1 MKGTK
6 RKAARAWLA
15 VAAAVAGL
23 APGAFAQD
31 PGVDNQA
38 RRLEPVVVTATRMEE
53 KVSEQASDVS
63 VVTRDDIELQRPVVA
78 GDVLRDLP
86 GVVVERNGSAGNLEN
101 IRLRGALSTHT
112 LIMIDGFPVN
122 SPTLGAFD
130 VGSLPLDGFERV
142 EVVRGAQSALYGS
155 NAIGGVVNFIP
166 RKGESGGGAS
176 AGLGGGSFNSFKW
189 TGTAQGAARG
199 SNLFLG
205 GGGWRSDGILRN
217 DDVDLVSFLGSGDLA
232 AGAAGRVHGLL
243 LATEEDKGIPIDF
256 NTPRDSNHRRKRRGF
271 MAGARWER
279 DISRMFNVTAAWST
293 FQEFFRET
301 DPADPG
307 ADLFDDP
314 SDDLTKTRKDMVRL
328 QGRFSPVAFSTT
340 FVGFEYA
347 KDRAVDTFRS
357 LFSNSDVASNIYDRS
372 LFLQE
377 ELRAGKRAGLSL
389 GARWDRNSS
398 AGGTEFNPRA
408 AAYYDIARIGTRV
421 RAAVGRGFRVAT
433 PLERFD
439 PFVGNPNLVPE
450 VAVSYEA
457 GTDVTL
463 RKGVA
468 TVSATYFY
476 QDFKDLIVFDP
487 TVNPPNGQL
496 ANVARAFSRGV
507 EAEAVWRIVPEAAAT
522 VTYTFTDS
530 WDAQHRRQIL
540 AIPRHRG
547 ALSLLLTPVARL
559 QGRIDWRVESD
570 QVDSHPFIFGE
581 QRRPGFAVVDLWTR
595 YGWTVAGSS
604 VHEIA
609 LTGKIQNL
617 LNRDYEERRGFP
629 APGINFLVGAEVSI

>member
-6 RKAARAWLA
+6 RKAARACLA
-15 VAAAVAGL
+15 LGAAMAGFAAGAL
-23 APGAFAQD
+23 AQEPGT
-31 PGVDNQA
+31 DNQA
-38 RRLEPVVVTATRMEE
+38 RRLEPIVVTATRMEE
-53 KVSEQASDVS
+53 KVSAQASAVS
-63 VVTRDDIELQRPVVA
+63 VVPREEIDLVSPVVA
-78 GDVLRDLP
+78 GDALRDIP
-86 GVVVERNGSAGNLEN
+86 GLVVQRNGSAGNLEN
-101 IRLRGALSTHT
+101 VRIRGALSSHT
-112 LIMIDGFPVN
+112 LVMIDGFPVN
-122 SPTLGAFD
+122 SPTLGSFD
-130 VGSLPLDGFERV
+130 IGSLPLDGFERV

-155 NAIGGVVNFIP
+155 SAIGGVVNFIP
-166 RKGESGGGAS
+166 RKGEAGGGAS
-176 AGLGGGSFNSFKW
+176 AGLSGGSFNSLKW
-189 TGTAQGAARG
+189 TGTAQAGAGNG
-199 SNLFLG
+199 SVFLG

-217 DDVDLVSFLGSGDLA
+217 DDVDLVSFLGSGDIT

-256 NTPRDSNHRRKRRGF
+256 NTPRDANHRRKRRGF
-271 MAGARWER
+271 MAGARWEK
-279 DISRMFNVTAAWST
+279 DVSRMLGVTASWST

-314 SDDLTKTRKDMVRL
+314 SDDLTKTRKDVVRV
-328 QGRFSPVAFSTT
+328 QGRFSPVASATT
-340 FVGFEYA
+340 FVGLEYG

-357 LFSNSDVASNIYDRS
+357 AFSNSDLASNTFNRS

-377 ELRAGKRAGLSL
+377 EIRAGKRAGLSL

-398 AGGTEFNPRA
+398 AGGTEFNPKA
-408 AAYYDIARIGTRV
+408 GAFYDVARIGTRL
-421 RAAVGRGFRVAT
+421 RGAVGRGFRVAT

-457 GTDVTL
+457 GADVTV
-463 RKGVA
+463 RKDIA

-487 TVNPPNGQL
+487 TANPPNGQL

-507 EAEAVWRIVPEAAAT
+507 EAEAVWRILPEAAAT

-530 WDAQHRRQIL
+530 WDAQRRRQII

-547 ALSLLLTPVARL
+547 TLSLALRPVPGFE
-559 QGRIDWRVESD
+559 GRIDWRVESD
-570 QVDSHPFIFGE
+570 QVDSHPFLFGE
-581 QRRPGFAVVDLWTR
+581 QRRPGFAVVDVWTR
-595 YGWTVAGSS
+595 YAWAPAASS
-604 VHEIA
+604 VREIA

-629 APGINFLVGAEVSI
+629 APAINFLVGAEMRI